1 MGSPV
6 LEFLASLHEEY
17 RTLDDGEV
25 ATYIPELGR
34 ADPSWFGICLATV
47 DGEVFAVGDSQQAF
61 TIQSISKPF
70 VFGMALEDHGGEHVL
85 SRVGVEPSGNAFNA
99 IVVEPHTNRPFNPM
113 VNAGAIVTT
122 GLLRGGDP
130 DARLERLVRRFSRYA
145 GRTLEI
151 DEAVYKSERATG
163 DRNRAIGYLMASF
176 GMLDGDVE
184 ASLDLYFRQCALT
197 VTCRDLA
204 VMAATLANRG
214 TNPVTGERALGE
226 PYVQNVLS
234 VMETCGLYDY
244 AGEWAFTVG
253 LPAKSGVAGGLVAVL
268 PGQFG
273 IGVFSPRLDARGNS
287 VRAIKV
293 CQRLAAEYSLHP
305 LHFQPVVRS
314 VVRRSYRADRV
325 RSNRHRPA
333 SEDDAL
339 TRLGSAVEVFELQ
352 GDLFFGS
359 TELLYRRVMDD
370 VDGVD
375 YVVLDFRRVTG
386 VDHAARTFFDR
397 LERQLHDAGKVLL
410 VAHGDGD
417 PSEGAKPYLPHST
430 RRFADVDS
438 ALEWCETELLAASGA
453 LAPEPPPDLA
463 AQELLRGLSADEI
476 AAVAAVSTRRAVPA
490 GETVFREGDVAE
502 SLYFLLAGSVS
513 VLLPIPGT
521 GRARRLAT
529 LGPGV
534 AFGEMALLDEGRRS
548 ADVVAERDAVLLEL
562 PTGALAELGGR
573 LPNLARTLFAN
584 LARNLSHRLRTANG
598 QLRALE
604 Q

>member
-1 MGSPV
+1 VASPV

-17 RTLDDGEV
+17 RALGDGGI

-34 ADPSWFGICLATV
+34 ADPSWFGIALVTV
-47 DGEVFAVGDSQQAF
+47 DGEVFTVGDAELGF

-70 VFGMALEDHGGEHVL
+70 VFGMALEDHGEQLVL

-99 IVVEPHTNRPFNPM
+99 IVVDQHTNRPFNPM

-130 DARLERLVRRFSRYA
+130 DARLERLIRRFSRYA
-145 GRTLEI
+145 GRPLEI
-151 DEAVYKSERATG
+151 DETIYKSERATG

-184 ASLDLYFRQCALT
+184 SSLDLYFRQCALT

-204 VMAATLANRG
+204 TMAATLANRG
-214 TNPVTGERALGE
+214 VNPVTGERALGE

-253 LPAKSGVAGGLVAVL
+253 LPAKSGVSGGIVAVL

-273 IGVFSPRLDARGNS
+273 IGVFSPRLDERGNS

-293 CQRLAAEYSLHP
+293 CERLAAEYSLHP
-305 LHFQPVVRS
+305 FRFQPVVRS
-314 VVRRSYRADRV
+314 VVRRTYRGDRV
-325 RSNRHRPA
+325 RSNRARVA
-333 SEDDAL
+333 AENDAL
-339 TRLGSAVEVFELQ
+339 ATLGAGVAVFELQ

-370 VDGVD
+370 LEGVQ
-375 YVVLDFRRVTG
+375 YVVLDFRRVTS
-386 VDHAARTFFDR
+386 VDRAARTIVDGLQR
-397 LERQLHDAGKVLL
+397 ALYESGRTLL
-410 VAHGDGD
+410 TAHGENPG
-417 PSEGAKPYLPHST
+417 SEGSSQFSPRWT
-430 RRFADVDS
+430 RRFADVDT
-438 ALEWCETELLAASGA
+438 ALEWCEDELLAGAGATAS
-453 LAPEPPPDLA
+453 EPAADLA
-463 AQELLRGLSADEI
+463 AQELLEGLTPEEVAE
-476 AAVAAVSTRRAVPA
+476 VAARSTRREVSA
-490 GETVFREGDVAE
+490 GETIFREGDPAD
-502 SLYFLLAGSVS
+502 SLCFLLAGAVS
-513 VLLPIPGT
+513 VRLPLDEH
-521 GRARRLAT
+521 GRTRRLAT

-548 ADVVAERDAVLLEL
+548 ADVVADSDCVLVEV
-562 PTGALAELGGR
+562 PTAAFAELSAR
-573 LPNLARTLFAN
+573 LPHLGRTLFAN
-584 LARNLSHRLRTANG
+584 LSRNLSRRLRSANS
-598 QLRALE
+598 QVRALE